1 MKIILSPQRRDDTL
15 IAVKSG
21 DVLTL
26 NSVRFDLSPIGDGDT
41 LPYDAIHS
49 QWLPGNIERA
59 SGELT
64 LTLLFPNPS
73 NYSQA
78 QAFPSPLLNV
88 PDGVVVFPGP
98 EQADY
103 APPQPDPT
111 TPITDGVVD
120 WSRLITKEMKA
131 AAILAAQLAA
141 MKSDLGER
149 NARAA
154 TQISRIQD
162 RIDTLGYGIEIGEAT
177 PEEEAE
183 QAALAAPLK
192 AWKVYKYA
200 LGKVTTQPGWFESP
214 VWPAEPPIPQIIA
227 SPMLLRSE
235 AI

>member
-26 NSVRFDLSPIGDGDT
+26 NSVRFDLSPIGEGDT
-41 LPYDAIHS
+41 LPFDAIHS
-49 QWLPGNIERA
+49 QWLPGNIERLN
-59 SGELT
+59 GELT

-88 PDGVVVFPGP
+88 PDGVVVFPEP

-103 APPQPDPT
+103 VAPQPDPSDL
-111 TPITDGVVD
+111 ITDGVID
-120 WSRLITKEMKA
+120 WSRLVTKEMKD
-131 AAILAAQLAA
+131 AAILAAQLSTV
-141 MKSDLGER
+141 KSELAER
-149 NARAA
+149 NTRAA

-162 RIDTLGYGIEIGEAT
+162 RIETLGYGIEIGEAT

-183 QAALAAPLK
+183 QAALVAPLK

-200 LGKVTTQPGWFESP
+200 LGKVTTQPGWFDSP
-214 VWPAEPPIPQIIA
+214 VWPAEPPIPEIIA
-227 SPMLLRSE
+227 APMLAAAES
-235 AI
+235 I

>member
-26 NSVRFDLSPIGDGDT
+26 NSVRFDLSLIGEGDT

-49 QWLPGNIERA
+49 QWLPGNIERVN
-59 SGELT
+59 GELT

-103 APPQPDPT
+103 VPPQPDPA

-141 MKSDLGER
+141 MKSDLAER

>member
-26 NSVRFDLSPIGDGDT
+26 NSVRFDLSPIGEGDT
-41 LPYDAIHS
+41 LPFDAIHS
-49 QWLPGNIERA
+49 QWLPGNIERLN
-59 SGELT
+59 GELT

-88 PDGVVVFPGP
+88 PDGVVVFPEP

-103 APPQPDPT
+103 VAPQPDPFA
-111 TPITDGVVD
+111 PITDGVID
-120 WSRLITKEMKA
+120 WSRLVTKEMKA
-131 AAILAAQLAA
+131 AAILAAQLSTV
-141 MKSDLGER
+141 KSELAER

-154 TQISRIQD
+154 TQIARIQD
-162 RIDTLGYGIEIGEAT
+162 RIETLGYGIEIGEAT

-200 LGKVTTQPGWFESP
+200 LGKVTTQPGWFDSP
-214 VWPAEPPIPQIIA
+214 VWPAEPPIPEIIA
-227 SPMLLRSE
+227 APMLATAES
-235 AI
+235 I

>member
-1 MKIILSPQRRDDTL
+1 MKIILSPQRRDDAL

-26 NSVRFDLSPIGDGDT
+26 NSVRFDLSPIGEGDT
-41 LPYDAIHS
+41 LPFDAIHS
-49 QWLPGNIERA
+49 QWLPGNIERLN
-59 SGELT
+59 GELT

-88 PDGVVVFPGP
+88 PDGVVVFPEP

-103 APPQPDPT
+103 VAPQPDPSA
-111 TPITDGVVD
+111 PIIDGVID
-120 WSRLITKEMKA
+120 WSRLVTKEMKD
-131 AAILAAQLAA
+131 AAILAAQLSTV
-141 MKSDLGER
+141 KSELAER

-154 TQISRIQD
+154 TQIARIQD
-162 RIDTLGYGIEIGEAT
+162 RIETLGYGIEIGEAT

-200 LGKVTTQPGWFESP
+200 LGKVTTQPGWFDSP
-214 VWPAEPPIPQIIA
+214 VWPAEPPIPEIIA
-227 SPMLLRSE
+227 APMLATAES
-235 AI
+235 I

>member
-26 NSVRFDLSPIGDGDT
+26 NSVRFDLSPIGEGDT
-41 LPYDAIHS
+41 LPFDAIHS
-49 QWLPGNIERA
+49 QWLPGNIERLN
-59 SGELT
+59 GELA

-88 PDGVVVFPGP
+88 PDGVVVFPEP

-103 APPQPDPT
+103 VAPQPDPSDL
-111 TPITDGVVD
+111 ITDGVID
-120 WSRLITKEMKA
+120 WSRLVTKEMKD
-131 AAILAAQLAA
+131 AAILAAQLSTV
-141 MKSDLGER
+141 KSELAER
-149 NARAA
+149 NTRAA
-154 TQISRIQD
+154 TQIARIQD
-162 RIDTLGYGIEIGEAT
+162 RIETLGYGIEIGEAT

-183 QAALAAPLK
+183 QAALVAPLK

-200 LGKVTTQPGWFESP
+200 LGKVTTQPGWFDSP
-214 VWPAEPPIPQIIA
+214 VWPAEPPIPEIIA
-227 SPMLLRSE
+227 APMLAAAES
-235 AI
+235 I

>member
-26 NSVRFDLSPIGDGDT
+26 NSVRFDLSPIGEGDT
-41 LPYDAIHS
+41 LPFDAIHS
-49 QWLPGNIERA
+49 QWLPGNIERLN
-59 SGELT
+59 GELT

-88 PDGVVVFPGP
+88 PDGVVVFPEP

-103 APPQPDPT
+103 VAPQPDPSA
-111 TPITDGVVD
+111 PITDGVID
-120 WSRLITKEMKA
+120 WSRLVTKEMKD
-131 AAILAAQLAA
+131 AAILAAQLSTV
-141 MKSDLGER
+141 KSELAER
-149 NARAA
+149 NTRAA
-154 TQISRIQD
+154 TQIARIQD
-162 RIDTLGYGIEIGEAT
+162 RIETLGYGIEIGEAT

-200 LGKVTTQPGWFESP
+200 LGKVTTQPGWFDSP

-227 SPMLLRSE
+227 APMLAAAES
-235 AI
+235 I

>member
-1 MKIILSPQRRDDTL
+1 MKIILSPQRRKDTL

-26 NSVRFDLSPIGDGDT
+26 NSVRFDLSPIGEGDT
-41 LPYDAIHS
+41 LPFDAIHS
-49 QWLPGNIERA
+49 QWLPGSIERLN
-59 SGELT
+59 GELT

-103 APPQPDPT
+103 VAPQPDPAE
-111 TPITDGVVD
+111 PVTDGVID
-120 WSRLITKEMKA
+120 WSRLVTQEMKA

-141 MKSDLGER
+141 VKSDLAER
-149 NARAA
+149 NTRAA
-154 TQISRIQD
+154 TEISRIQD

-214 VWPAEPPIPQIIA
+214 VWPAEPPVPQIIA

-235 AI
+235 DI

>member
-26 NSVRFDLSPIGDGDT
+26 NSVRFDLSPIGEGDT
-41 LPYDAIHS
+41 LPFDAIHS
-49 QWLPGNIERA
+49 QWLPGNIERLN
-59 SGELT
+59 GELT
-64 LTLLFPNPS
+64 LTMLFPNPS

-88 PDGVVVFPGP
+88 PDGVVVFPEP

-103 APPQPDPT
+103 VAPQPDPSA
-111 TPITDGVVD
+111 PIIDGVID
-120 WSRLITKEMKA
+120 WSRLVTKEMKD
-131 AAILAAQLAA
+131 AAILAAQLSTV
-141 MKSDLGER
+141 KSELAER

-154 TQISRIQD
+154 TQIARIQD
-162 RIDTLGYGIEIGEAT
+162 RIETLGYGIEIGEAT

-200 LGKVTTQPGWFESP
+200 LGKVTTQPGWFDSP

-227 SPMLLRSE
+227 APMLATAES
-235 AI
+235 I